1 MVFSPG
7 FQVNDAMCMVVGCDN
22 PACAKGLCRHH
33 YNRDY
38 YSGSPFK
45 PVRQR
50 MCPQC
55 HVWFDPCRTDKLFC
69 SGRCRMAYKRARD
82 RDGGDG
88 LPLRSET
95 TMFVKPVAAEALEPD
110 LVVEQFTDSQVVEKC
125 GGLCAKCH
133 EPVDVGSSGADG
145 AAFVWKVPLEK
156 SHSATLANRLLV
168 HKRCEGGT
176 S

>member
-1 MVFSPG
+1 
-7 FQVNDAMCMVVGCDN
+7 MCAVAGCAN
-22 PACAKGLCRHH
+22 PVCAKGLCRSH
-33 YNRDY
+33 YDRDR
-38 YSGSPFK
+38 YSGSPLK
-45 PVRQR
+45 PLRQR

-55 HVWFDPCRTDKLFC
+55 HTWFDPNRSDQLFC
-69 SGRCRMAYKRARD
+69 SGRCRVAYKRARD
-82 RDGGDG
+82 DDKS
-88 LPLRSET
+88 LPVKPET
-95 TMFVKPVAAEALEPD
+95 TMYVRPVDVSELESE
-110 LVVEQFTDSQVVEKC
+110 LVVESFTDSQVVEKC

-133 EPVDVGSSGADG
+133 ELVDVGSSGADG

>member
-7 FQVNDAMCMVVGCDN
+7 FQVNEFMCAVAGCAN
-22 PACAKGLCRHH
+22 PVCAKGLCRSH
-33 YNRDY
+33 YDRDR
-38 YSGSPFK
+38 YSGSPLK
-45 PVRQR
+45 PLRQR

-55 HVWFDPCRTDKLFC
+55 HTWLDPKRSDQLFC
-69 SGRCRMAYKRARD
+69 SGRCRVAYKRARD
-82 RDGGDG
+82 DDKS
-88 LPLRSET
+88 LPVKPET
-95 TMFVKPVAAEALEPD
+95 TMYVRPVDVSELESE
-110 LVVEQFTDSQVVEKC
+110 LVVESFTDSQVVEKC